1 MLLFF
6 QHPYKRYF
14 GFCNDIQVKM
24 TNCISKQLKARRE
37 QGAENVKKRELDD
50 YAKKN
55 PAFAEK
61 LRLLEE
67 LKAKQ
72 EQGK

>member
-1 MLLFF
+1 M
-6 QHPYKRYF
+6 
-14 GFCNDIQVKM
+14 GFCNDAQTKM
-24 TNCISKQLKARRE
+24 TNCINRQLKRRRE
-37 QGAENVKKRELDD
+37 QGAENVKKKDLED

-72 EQGK
+72 EQAK

>member
-1 MLLFF
+1 L
-6 QHPYKRYF
+6 
-14 GFCNDIQVKM
+14 
-24 TNCISKQLKARRE
+24 E
-37 QGAENVKKRELDD
+37 E

-61 LRLLEE
+61 LKLLED

>member
-1 MLLFF
+1 MHLFLK
-6 QHPYKRYF
+6 HPFKRYM
-14 GFCNDIQVKM
+14 GFCNSFQIKM
-24 TNCISKQLKARRE
+24 TNCINNQLKRRRE
-37 QGAENVKKRELDD
+37 LGAENVKKRELEE

-61 LRLLEE
+61 LKLLED

>member
-1 MLLFF
+1 
-6 QHPYKRYF
+6 
-14 GFCNDIQVKM
+14 M

-61 LRLLEE
+61 LRILEE

>member
-1 MLLFF
+1 M
-6 QHPYKRYF
+6 
-14 GFCNDIQVKM
+14 GFCNSFQIKM
-24 TNCISKQLKARRE
+24 TNCINSQLKRRRE
-37 QGAENVKKRELDD
+37 QGAENVKKRELEE

-55 PAFAEK
+55 PAFADK
-61 LRLLEE
+61 LKLLED